1 MVAVVVV
8 EEVAVAEEPTGFL
21 GRWSRRKNDALQ
33 GKPLQEPAIA
43 EKPVPLA
50 VANTQAVSAQ
60 AAANLKAPSEAPDAA
75 QPAEKLLSLED
86 VKTLTQESDFTP
98 FMARNVGPEV
108 RNAAMKKLFADPQFN
123 VMDGLD
129 IYIDDYS
136 KSDPIP
142 ESMLRQMTS
151 AKFLNIFEEEDVEKN
166 ETEEASHASAVAP
179 DDAASGVAADP
190 HHLDAETVAQS
201 RASSELDAQDSLP
214 ADYSS
219 QPEPSPGSGASQH
232 DHAHSHLRLQP
243 DHAAPAPNAGSG
255 T

>member
-1 MVAVVVV
+1 M
-8 EEVAVAEEPTGFL
+8 AEEPTGFL
-21 GRWSRRKNDALQ
+21 GRWARRKNDALQ
-33 GKPLQEPAIA
+33 GKPLQEPVIA
-43 EKPVPLA
+43 AKPVPLA
-50 VANTQAVSAQ
+50 VASAQTVSTTAAAQ
-60 AAANLKAPSEAPDAA
+60 AAGSLKEPPEAPATA

-151 AKFLNIFEEEDVEKN
+151 AKFLNLFEEEDAEKN
-166 ETEEASHASAVAP
+166 ESQEASPASAVAP
-179 DDAASGVAADP
+179 GDAASRVAADP
-190 HHLDAETVAQS
+190 NHFDAETVAQS
-201 RASSELDAQDSLP
+201 GASLELDAQDSLP
-214 ADYSS
+214 ADSSS
-219 QPEPSPGSGASQH
+219 QPEPSHGSGASQH

-243 DHAAPAPNAGSG
+243 DHAAPAPYAGRG

>member
-1 MVAVVVV
+1 M
-8 EEVAVAEEPTGFL
+8 AEEPTGFL
-21 GRWSRRKNDALQ
+21 GRWARRKNDALQ

-43 EKPVPLA
+43 AKPVPLA
-50 VANTQAVSAQ
+50 VAGAQTVSTTAAAQ
-60 AAANLKAPSEAPDAA
+60 AAGSLKEPPEAPATA

-151 AKFLNIFEEEDVEKN
+151 AKFLNLFEEEEDVENNKSQ
-166 ETEEASHASAVAP
+166 EASQTSAVAP
-179 DDAASGVAADP
+179 GDAASRVAADP
-190 HHLDAETVAQS
+190 DHLDAETVAQS
-201 RASSELDAQDSLP
+201 GASLELDAQDSLP

-219 QPEPSPGSGASQH
+219 QPEPSSGSGASQH

-243 DHAAPAPNAGSG
+243 DHAAPAPYVGRG

>member
-1 MVAVVVV
+1 M
-8 EEVAVAEEPTGFL
+8 AEEPTGFL
-21 GRWSRRKNDALQ
+21 GRWARRKNDALQ

-43 EKPVPLA
+43 AKPVPLA
-50 VANTQAVSAQ
+50 VAGAQTVSTTAAAQ
-60 AAANLKAPSEAPDAA
+60 AAGSLKEPPEAPATA

-151 AKFLNIFEEEDVEKN
+151 AKFLNLFEEEEDVENNKSQ
-166 ETEEASHASAVAP
+166 EASQTSAVAP
-179 DDAASGVAADP
+179 GDAASRVAAQP
-190 HHLDAETVAQS
+190 THLDAETVAQS
-201 RASSELDAQDSLP
+201 GASLELDAQDSLP
-214 ADYSS
+214 ADSSS
-219 QPEPSPGSGASQH
+219 QPEPSHGSGASQH

-243 DHAAPAPNAGSG
+243 DHAAPAPYVGRG

>member
-1 MVAVVVV
+1 M
-8 EEVAVAEEPTGFL
+8 AEEPTGFL
-21 GRWSRRKNDALQ
+21 GRWARRKNDALQ
-33 GKPLQEPAIA
+33 GTPLQEPAIA
-43 EKPVPLA
+43 AKPVPLA
-50 VANTQAVSAQ
+50 VAGAQTVSTTAAAQ
-60 AAANLKAPSEAPDAA
+60 AAGSLKEPPEAPATA

-151 AKFLNIFEEEDVEKN
+151 AKFLNLFEEEEDVENNKSQ
-166 ETEEASHASAVAP
+166 EASQTSAVAP
-179 DDAASGVAADP
+179 GDAASRVAADP
-190 HHLDAETVAQS
+190 DHLDAETVAQS
-201 RASSELDAQDSLP
+201 GASLELDAQDSLP
-214 ADYSS
+214 ADSSS
-219 QPEPSPGSGASQH
+219 QPEPSHGSGASQH

-243 DHAAPAPNAGSG
+243 DHAAPAPYVGRG

>member
-1 MVAVVVV
+1 M
-8 EEVAVAEEPTGFL
+8 AEEPTGFL
-21 GRWSRRKNDALQ
+21 GRWARRKNDALQ

-43 EKPVPLA
+43 AKPVPLA
-50 VANTQAVSAQ
+50 VAGAQTVSTTAAAQ
-60 AAANLKAPSEAPDAA
+60 AAGSLKEPPEAPATA

-151 AKFLNIFEEEDVEKN
+151 AKFLNLFEEEEDVENNKSQ
-166 ETEEASHASAVAP
+166 EASQTSAVAP
-179 DDAASGVAADP
+179 GDAASRVAAQP
-190 HHLDAETVAQS
+190 THLDAETVAQS
-201 RASSELDAQDSLP
+201 GASLELDAQDSLP
-214 ADYSS
+214 ADSFS
-219 QPEPSPGSGASQH
+219 QPEPSHGSGASQH

-243 DHAAPAPNAGSG
+243 DHAAPAPYVGRG

>member
-1 MVAVVVV
+1 M
-8 EEVAVAEEPTGFL
+8 AEEPTGFL
-21 GRWSRRKNDALQ
+21 GRWARRKNDALQ

-43 EKPVPLA
+43 AKPVPLA
-50 VANTQAVSAQ
+50 VAGAQTVSTTAAAQ
-60 AAANLKAPSEAPDAA
+60 AAGSLKEPPEAPATA

-108 RNAAMKKLFADPQFN
+108 RNAAMKKLFADPHFN

-151 AKFLNIFEEEDVEKN
+151 AKFLNLFEEEEDVENNKSQ
-166 ETEEASHASAVAP
+166 EASQTSAVAP
-179 DDAASGVAADP
+179 GDAASRVAADP
-190 HHLDAETVAQS
+190 DHLDAETVAQS
-201 RASSELDAQDSLP
+201 GASLELDAQDSLP
-214 ADYSS
+214 ADSSS
-219 QPEPSPGSGASQH
+219 QPEPSHGSGASQH

-243 DHAAPAPNAGSG
+243 DHAAPAPYVGRG